1 MKTKL
6 LTLLLVVSAPCYA
19 QVSTTP
25 FAYPAP
31 STTPSSASSSSAS
44 STLNVANQ
52 AQIQQAQM
60 EQAQQDQIQQTE
72 YPGGPAASAS
82 DVPPLVQGPAI
93 PGAGNAQI
101 NNPST
106 AQAPQPPKRPPAESL
121 SEEEKLLWMIDPKQT
136 ARQQGQRIEQPLS
149 KGLYHSASLSDKE
162 LLRAWTYHLMN
173 EGVPEAKILFEAKRL
188 NKHDFERWAS
198 RFVWWEE
205 SLHPNVVR
213 QHP

>member
-19 QVSTTP
+19 QVSTSP

-31 STTPSSASSSSAS
+31 SPSSSSSAS

-52 AQIQQAQM
+52 TQIQQAQM

-72 YPGGPAASAS
+72 YPGGPSGANAS
-82 DVPPLVQGPAI
+82 DVPPLAQGPAI
-93 PGAGNAQI
+93 SGAGNAQI
-101 NNPST
+101 NDAST
-106 AQAPQPPKRPPAESL
+106 AQAPQPPKRPPAEGL
-121 SEEEKLLWMIDPKQT
+121 SEEDKLLWMIDPKQT

-205 SLHPNVVR
+205 SLHPNAVR
-213 QHP
+213 PHP